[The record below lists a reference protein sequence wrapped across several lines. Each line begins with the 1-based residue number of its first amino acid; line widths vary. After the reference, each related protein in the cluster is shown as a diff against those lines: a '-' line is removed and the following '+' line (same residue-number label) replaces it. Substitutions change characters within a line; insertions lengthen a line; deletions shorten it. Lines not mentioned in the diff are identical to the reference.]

1 MKVMSFNVRINVEVD
16 KEHAWPYRKDQV
28 LSYLLKLY
36 PDIIGLQEPNQGML
50 SDLNPLLELYS
61 MVGLPRQ
68 KNGEYT
74 PIYYNKARFE
84 YIQTET
90 FWLTETPKEE
100 SKLPDSA
107 YTRIATYLHLKHSIK
122 GDIHLVNT
130 HLDYQS
136 EAIQVKQIKVIL
148 DYLSPKL
155 GTHII
160 MGDFNAYPN
169 AAVHKTL
176 QDAGYTSNYAPSQEK
191 EVSFHDFQ
199 RQAMPEPIDYIYT
212 KNILEPRKIEIIND
226 VNTKYLSDHYPILLN
241 F

>member
-16 KEHAWPYRKDQV
+16 KENAWPYRKNQV
-28 LSYLLKLY
+28 LSYLKQVR
-36 PDIIGLQEPNQGML
+36 PDIIGLQEPNLLML
-50 SDLNPLLELYS
+50 SDLNALLNDYE

-74 PIYYNKARFE
+74 PIYYKKDAFQF
-84 YIQTET
+84 IDTET
-90 FWLTETPKEE
+90 FWLSDTPKQE
-100 SKLPDSA
+100 SKYVESA
-107 YTRIATYLHLKHSIK
+107 YIRIATYLHLRHSTQ
-122 GDIHLVNT
+122 GEIHLVNT

-136 EAIQVKQIKVIL
+136 ETIQAKQIQVIL
-148 DYLSPKL
+148 DYLSQKSGKML
-155 GTHII
+155 I
-160 MGDFNAYPN
+160 MGDFNCFPN
-169 AAVHKTL
+169 TLVHGSL
-176 QDAGYTSNYAPSQEK
+176 RNEGYSFNYSPSQEK

-212 KNILEPRKIEIIND
+212 KNIHEPRKIEIIND